1 MPNDPLLQQS
11 NRIETDSREPHQ
23 RSTPI
28 IGGVI
33 NNFQTPK
40 VSSSTSISSNEL
52 PKSIA
57 EVLSEAEKIT
67 PFPARQAAVSAA
79 IGETPAKAA

>member
-1 MPNDPLLQQS
+1 MANDPLLPQS
-11 NRIETDSREPHQ
+11 NRIEADSREPQQ
-23 RSTPI
+23 RSIPI
-28 IGGVI
+28 AGGVI

-40 VSSSTSISSNEL
+40 VSSSIYRSEL
-52 PKSIA
+52 PKSIT

-67 PFPARQAAVSAA
+67 PFPARQAAVSVA